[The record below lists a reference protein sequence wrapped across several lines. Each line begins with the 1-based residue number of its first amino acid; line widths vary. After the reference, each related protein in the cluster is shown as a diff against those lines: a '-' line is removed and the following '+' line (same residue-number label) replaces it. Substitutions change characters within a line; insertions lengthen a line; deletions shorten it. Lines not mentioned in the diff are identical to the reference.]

1 MALLMNE
8 EGHVINDESTTSRIS
23 NKTILP
29 YMRSLLI
36 PDNIKAKAENIYHL
50 LGSPVKKDNNKDE
63 SGLGK
68 SKRELIFC
76 CIHFAYVELDIV
88 HSPKYLASL
97 VGIVTE
103 KVGNKAPAKLY
114 KIIGKYSLNKTG
126 YHPPQRH
133 YSIYQ
138 HGQYLI
144 EEIKYN
150 KAILTY
156 VEQMSNEI
164 ERIHQ
169 KYDDSPDLI
178 AMAIILYI
186 NGNFANNITMSY
198 NISIV
203 NNSWNNSQ
211 LFQEL
216 SKYVMS
222 NGKKITT
229 ITDKYIKNLK

>member
-8 EGHVINDESTTSRIS
+8 EGIIVNDDSSVSRIS
-23 NKTILP
+23 NKTIAP
-29 YMRSLLI
+29 YMRSLLL
-36 PDNIKAKAENIYHL
+36 PDNIKAKAENIYHI

-76 CIHFAYVELDIV
+76 CIYFAYVELDII

-97 VGIVTE
+97 VGISTD
-103 KVGNKAPAKLY
+103 KLY

-126 YHPPQRH
+126 YHPPQRY

-138 HGQYLI
+138 HGVYLI
-144 EEIKYN
+144 NEIKYN
-150 KAILTY
+150 NGILTY

-164 ERIHQ
+164 EKIYSR
-169 KYDDSPDLI
+169 YDDPTDLI

-186 NGNFANNITMSY
+186 NENFANNIIMSY

-203 NNSWNNSQ
+203 NNSWNNSE
-211 LFQEL
+211 LFKEL
-216 SKYVMS
+216 SKYVIS
-222 NGKKITT
+222 NVKKITT
-229 ITDKYIKNLK
+229 VTDKYIKNLK